1 MSYRKTDDLVVKVG
15 EYQKDGETK
24 GRYLNVGMILSDGDG
39 EMLLLNRTFNPAGVP
54 NPDGKDSVL
63 ISRFKVKDQG
73 GSKPAARPEARDD
86 EPYNDRIPF

>member
-24 GRYLNVGMILSDGDG
+24 GRYENVGQILSDG
-39 EMLLLNRTFNPAGVP
+39 ERELYMIKRTFNPAGVP

-63 ISRFKVKDQG
+63 LSRFAVREQEQG
-73 GSKPAARPEARDD
+73 KPAARPEA
-86 EPYNDRIPF
+86 EPYSDKIPF